1 MSTKSKQIND
11 LLKNIN
17 KDFYNIKRNLHSYP
31 AVYVIYHYNTEKIY
45 VGSTHNLYNRINQ
58 HKQRL
63 FNNTHRNK
71 NLQNAF
77 NIDKLLTFNFIKTD
91 TKEEAVSLE
100 QEIINLSDKNTLF
113 NIATDARLSGKG
125 LTKSIEQRKI
135 LSTKTKKQFESIE
148 ARQKH
153 SELSKQQ
160 WSKLDN
166 LNKLE
171 QAMKHRGKDP
181 LFKKENSDRTKT
193 LWNNLDYRKRVSEKL
208 KGRKIKSVE
217 INGVIYRSML
227 EAGNCLNL
235 SFNAIKRRVYS
246 DNPIFSNYKLVN
258 SERV

>member
-11 LLKNIN
+11 LLKNID

-77 NIDKLLTFNFIKTD
+77 NIDKLLTFNFIKTN
-91 TKEEAVSLE
+91 TKEEAVNLE
-100 QEIINLSDKNTLF
+100 QEIINLSNKNILF

-125 LTKSIEQRKI
+125 LIKSVEQRKI
-135 LSTKTKKQFESIE
+135 LSAKTKKQFESIE
-148 ARQKH
+148 VRQKH

-160 WSKLDN
+160 WSNLDN

-171 QAMKHRGKDP
+171 QAMKQRGKNP
-181 LFKKENSDRTKT
+181 LFKKQ
-193 LWNNLDYRKRVSEKL
+193 LSEKTKELWKNKEYRDKLSKAL
-208 KGRKIKSVE
+208 KGRKMQPIN
-217 INGVIYRSML
+217 INGIKYKSLR
-227 EAGNCLNL
+227 EASVNLNL
-235 SFNAIKRRVYS
+235 SRSAIKRRLYS
-246 DNPIFSNYKLVN
+246 DNPIFSNYVKPN
-258 SERV
+258 